1 MFSIKMIAVNVMK
14 SSLIPKE
21 IYKFVHMNHVNTNMD
36 FISFDYFNIT
46 LFLISLAWHTQLER
60 YV

>member
-1 MFSIKMIAVNVMK
+1 MIAVNVIK

-21 IYKFVHMNHVNTNMD
+21 IYTFVQMNHVNTNMD